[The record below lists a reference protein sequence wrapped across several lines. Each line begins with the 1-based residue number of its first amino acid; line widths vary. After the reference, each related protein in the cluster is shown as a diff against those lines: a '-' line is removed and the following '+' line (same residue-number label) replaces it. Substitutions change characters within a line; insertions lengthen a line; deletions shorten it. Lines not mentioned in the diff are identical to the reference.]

1 MITQED
7 NWTER
12 SFNCYTLKCNPNLN
26 PGLLCLVVLCSILFL
41 SSGFDF
47 STQLNMPSSSSLL
60 RIWPIKQLKAAS
72 LFLVF
77 LVLMSFSLPCQAQ
90 RNERESIR
98 QKLALGSFY
107 DDEPVIH
114 TSCSKNGP
122 SSRWVWDVLWVGC
135 RFDLRS
141 FWRPMTAF
149 SLWGA
154 KFRSTWQTSIFFFFF
169 FFFLLWLDQIR
180 DETLQIWEADYQI
193 RRAICSLL
201 YMIKNP
207 QMDRWNGIM
216 RN

>member
-26 PGLLCLVVLCSILFL
+26 PGLLCLAALCSILLLF
-41 SSGFDF
+41 SGFDF
-47 STQLNMPSSSSLL
+47 STQLNMPSSSSL
-60 RIWPIKQLKAAS
+60 RHNWPIKQPTAAA

-77 LVLMSFSLPCQAQ
+77 LVLMSFYLPCQAQ

-107 DDEPVIH
+107 DDEPVIY

-122 SSRWVWDVLWVGC
+122 SSRWVWDVVWVRS

-141 FWRPMTAF
+141 CWRPTTAF

-154 KFRSTWQTSIFFFFF
+154 KFRSIWQTSFFFFFF
-169 FFFLLWLDQIR
+169 FFFLLWLRDQ
-180 DETLQIWEADYQI
+180 
-193 RRAICSLL
+193 
-201 YMIKNP
+201 
-207 QMDRWNGIM
+207 RWNTANLGSRLWDQSCYM
-216 RN
+216 QFMVYDKESSNG